1 MKGLNAAKEILKEF
15 EISSQNVIQPL
26 PPIEKN
32 VKSDDIHQ
40 YWPISSKNSI
50 TQNRVQKRTFE
61 EKIREEI
68 DGIVNTKNN
77 DENQTSPR
85 KLEPLPPFNL
95 HISENIS
102 VGPGQTVPDPAFAYT
117 KKDALASYKKIHKAV
132 APKSWTVPREEKQT
146 SLLKELCPETEIL
159 KFGEH
164 QDLLFEVLKHYRE
177 YLSHLDSKIGTL
189 DDLPDPVPLTV
200 SVREEKRRHDEAIQ
214 DGKKKQEYIAAPL
227 PPPPKPEEIIK
238 IEYIDPEYHEL
249 PKSIVD
255 LGVQVQ
261 DQIDRLADLD
271 SETSKIKPWYNKLEK
286 TLLEEEKLLEIKLSQ
301 LREKNDL
308 FENEEDLREL
318 NDEFLKQY

>member
-1 MKGLNAAKEILKEF
+1 M
-15 EISSQNVIQPL
+15 
-26 PPIEKN
+26 
-32 VKSDDIHQ
+32 
-40 YWPISSKNSI
+40 
-50 TQNRVQKRTFE
+50 
-61 EKIREEI
+61 
-68 DGIVNTKNN
+68 
-77 DENQTSPR
+77 
-85 KLEPLPPFNL
+85 
-95 HISENIS
+95 
-102 VGPGQTVPDPAFAYT
+102 
-117 KKDALASYKKIHKAV
+117 
-132 APKSWTVPREEKQT
+132 PREEKQT